1 MMDVQSLLTEEGI
14 ITLAVVEDSDT
25 ALPLAEA
32 LLAGGVTTV
41 EVALRTEASLLA
53 IRAIAESAPTLRVLA
68 GTVLTKDQALHAV
81 DMGAVALVSPG
92 FSKEIS
98 LWSQAHDIPY
108 IPGVATATEIMMA
121 LDHGHHVL
129 KFFPAAQLG
138 GLSTVL
144 ALEAPFAHRGLSFM
158 MTGGMGHEDLHPAL
172 MTPCV
177 SAVSGSWIA
186 PRKDIAAAAWDVITE
201 NARAAREVV
210 TRVHTEKEAS

>member
-1 MMDVQSLLTEEGI
+1 MMDMHSLLTEEGI

-32 LLAGGVTTV
+32 LLAGGVSTV
-41 EVALRTEASLLA
+41 EVALRTEASLLS
-53 IRAIAESAPTLRVLA
+53 IRAIVESAPTLRVLA

-81 DMGAVALVSPG
+81 DMGAIALVSPG

-138 GLSTVL
+138 GLSILL

-158 MTGGMGHEDLHPAL
+158 MTGGMGYEDLHPAL

-186 PRKDIAAAAWDVITE
+186 PRKDIAAGAWNVITD
-201 NARAAREVV
+201 NARAARTVV
-210 TRVHTEKEAS
+210 TQVHAEKEAS

>member
-1 MMDVQSLLTEEGI
+1 MMDMQALLNDEGI
-14 ITLAVVEDSDT
+14 ITLAVVENSDT

-41 EVALRTEASLLA
+41 EVALRTQASLLS
-53 IRAIAESAPTLRVLA
+53 IQAIAESAPALRVLA
-68 GTVLTKDQALHAV
+68 GTVLTKDQALQAV
-81 DMGAVALVSPG
+81 DMGAIGLVSPG

-138 GLSTVL
+138 GLPTLL

-158 MTGGMGHEDLHPAL
+158 MTGGMGQEDLHQAL
-172 MTPCV
+172 TTPCV

-186 PRKDIAAAAWDVITE
+186 PRKEIAAGAWNVITD
-201 NARAAREVV
+201 NARAARTVV
-210 TRVHTEKEAS
+210 AQVHATKEAS